1 MIKNIIFDM
10 GNVLVQFR
18 PWIALEE
25 FFDKEEDRELIN
37 EKLFNAPEW
46 LMGDK
51 GEITNEQRYER
62 ISPRIPEELR
72 EAFKRCVD
80 GWDMCLAPVPGAKE
94 FCQEMK
100 EKGYKIYVLSNAC
113 NRFHHF
119 FPRFFEKDFFQGIL
133 VSSDV
138 KMIKPDRAIYQY
150 LCKSYGLTPEECLF
164 IDDRRENVEGA
175 LSMGMKGVIF
185 QNNWDEVRRILK

>member
-1 MIKNIIFDM
+1 MIKNIVFDM

-18 PWIALEE
+18 PRIALEE
-25 FFDKEEDRELIN
+25 FFEKEEDRELIN

-119 FPRFFEKDFFQGIL
+119 FPRFFEEDFFQGIM

-150 LCKSYGLTPEECLF
+150 LCKSYGLVPEECLF

-175 LSMGMKGVIF
+175 LSIGMKGVIF